1 MKKLFLRWTACL
13 LLTIVAASCSRRADT
28 PALLEQIPAD
38 ADIVALV
45 NMKTL
50 AQSLGGEVEGSKIT
64 LPPYWNSA
72 DLLDEKAEQ
81 FLDLVSNSG
90 VDAEYVAMAGNF
102 KDRAPMVAFSLLDAD
117 SFRRT
122 LTDQGY
128 TRSEGSG
135 DVTYYVNASG
145 SSYVALRGDY
155 AYYYAE
161 GDNLQKA
168 KQHYED
174 FFAAVKQAP
183 ASDSPLA
190 SFLTQGNAGGAC
202 IRQADLYTGS
212 LKSIGAPA
220 EIVDIFRDASIVM
233 SLNVDNNTA
242 TLRSQLVDAKGKTVD
257 LSPLSQYGDLSARV
271 SRSVLNRLPQGESLV
286 YTLALKQINW
296 DVCMN
301 FFTEAFRGNAMAA
314 TILKTYL
321 EKIDGTIAL
330 GLGVNNGLESL
341 FKINRGIGG
350 MEQLSITLLVETQDG
365 KAQGILTDLKGF
377 LVQAHISTTPIDNGF
392 TFVPE
397 PELGTLYV
405 QAEGNV
411 LSLSNVPLTGTGSNL
426 TADRIPFT
434 KSNGGLGIAFDRD
447 NRLMKDLG
455 IDRDVT
461 FSMLGNSDAAETTT
475 TLSLSGTENSGVLE
489 KLCRIVLDIRNHQD
503 RFEEM
508 YRQSNQDD
516 YDYDYDYDDDAY
528 SY

>member
-64 LPPYWNSA
+64 LPSYWNSA

-90 VDAEYVAMAGNF
+90 VDAEYVAMAGSF
-102 KDRAPMVAFSLLDAD
+102 KDRAPMVVFSLLDAD
-117 SFRRT
+117 SFRST
-122 LTDQGY
+122 LTNQEY

-135 DVTYYVNASG
+135 DVSYYVNTSG

-202 IRQADLYTGS
+202 IRQTDLYTAP

-233 SLNVDNNTA
+233 SLNVDNNDA

-286 YTLALKQINW
+286 YALALKQINW

-301 FFTEAFRGNAMAA
+301 FFTEAFGGNAMAA

-321 EKIDGTIAL
+321 EKIDGTVAF

-350 MEQLSITLLVETQDG
+350 IEQLSITLLVETQDG

-377 LVQAHISTTPIDNGF
+377 LAQAHISTTPIDNGF
-392 TFVPE
+392 TFAN
-397 PELGTLYV
+397 LDTLYV
-405 QAEGNV
+405 QAEDNV

-426 TADRIPFT
+426 TAERIPFT

-489 KLCRIVLDIRNHQD
+489 KLCRIVLNIRDHQD

-508 YRQSNQDD
+508 YRQANHDD
-516 YDYDYDYDDDAY
+516 YDYDYDYDDDDY
-528 SY
+528 SF